1 MNFRFPNWIM
11 VCFIVPAFLLNAQ
24 DEGVFRGCKRPSEHQ
39 WQDVNQR
46 ISARA
51 ASDFNIVYS
60 RMNWNI
66 DPAVNYISGTVTHY
80 FTPTT
85 NSFAELQ
92 LDLSPSLKVNQ
103 ILYHGNILSS
113 FTHSAPFNLNITLPS
128 EISAGSLDSISISY
142 AGVPTA
148 TGFGSFIQSD
158 HNGVPVIWTLSE
170 PYGAQEW
177 WPCKNGL
184 DDKIDSLDIFVT
196 CPKKYKAA
204 SNGSLQQITD
214 GTATDH
220 TYHWR
225 HRYPIA
231 SYLVAIAVT
240 NYEVYTDDVIL
251 NNGTAMPMLNYVYP
265 ENLQD
270 AKSGTA
276 NLVQVLRFYDSL
288 FVTYPFAAEK
298 YGHAQFGWGGG
309 MEHQTMSFVTSYGWG
324 LLSHELAHQ
333 WFGDM
338 VTCGSWEDIWLNEGF
353 ATYLEGLTRERFV
366 TEQNY
371 SWYNW
376 KEDNLN
382 YILLANDGSV
392 LVDDTSNVGRIFHGR
407 LSYAKGAYLLH
418 MLRWKLG
425 DANFFQGV
433 RDYLRSERYSFGRTH
448 ELQKNL
454 ENSSRQ
460 NLSELFSDWFEGQ
473 GFPRYFVEWN
483 QDVDNKVYI
492 KISQSSSHPSVSFF
506 EMPIPVLLKGQGK
519 EKMLRLENVHDNQ
532 IFVNDV
538 DFVVEEVVFDPE
550 LWILCNNGV
559 SKSLVLGLNEG
570 DLHSAYEIYPNP
582 TNGMLFIDSKLGTQ
596 DGFRWSLRQST
607 GSEVRSGYYQA
618 EGIDLSELIPGVYVL
633 DIQEPGTGNSL
644 KYKLIRN

>member
-1 MNFRFPNWIM
+1 
-11 VCFIVPAFLLNAQ
+11 
-24 DEGVFRGCKRPSEHQ
+24 
-39 WQDVNQR
+39 
-46 ISARA
+46 
-51 ASDFNIVYS
+51 
-60 RMNWNI
+60 
-66 DPAVNYISGTVTHY
+66 
-80 FTPTT
+80 
-85 NSFAELQ
+85 
-92 LDLSPSLKVNQ
+92 
-103 ILYHGNILSS
+103 
-113 FTHSAPFNLNITLPS
+113 
-128 EISAGSLDSISISY
+128 
-142 AGVPTA
+142 
-148 TGFGSFIQSD
+148 
-158 HNGVPVIWTLSE
+158 
-170 PYGAQEW
+170 
-177 WPCKNGL
+177 
-184 DDKIDSLDIFVT
+184 
-196 CPKKYKAA
+196 
-204 SNGSLQQITD
+204 
-214 GTATDH
+214 
-220 TYHWR
+220 
-225 HRYPIA
+225 
-231 SYLVAIAVT
+231 
-240 NYEVYTDDVIL
+240 
-251 NNGTAMPMLNYVYP
+251 MPMLNYVYP

-460 NLSELFSDWFEGQ
+460 NLSEFFSDWFEGQ

-550 LWILCNNGV
+550 LWILCSNGV